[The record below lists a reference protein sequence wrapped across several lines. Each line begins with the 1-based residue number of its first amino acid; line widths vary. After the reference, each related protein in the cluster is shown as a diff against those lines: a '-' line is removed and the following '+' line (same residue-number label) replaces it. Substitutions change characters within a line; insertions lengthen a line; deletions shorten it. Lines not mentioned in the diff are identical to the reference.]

1 MAIAMPIALCMTL
14 AVGALAVDIGHLFLA
29 RTELQTDADASALSG
44 AAHLLTIGSGA
55 NWSGAHD
62 AAAQAVTLNSSDGI
76 ALKDAAI
83 ATGYWNLARVPLGLQ
98 SQSITP
104 GANDAPAVQSTV
116 ARATGSNGGPV
127 NFFLARMLGID
138 SGAASASAVAIVAA
152 PGYVA
157 ANALFPVAIGRCIYN
172 QYWNAQTGTPVVDSS
187 GNPPQVEIGNAQTYN
202 GCEAGQWTSFQ
213 TTNNDV
219 PTVRGLIANGNPAGL
234 RIGDS
239 IWIQSGVKTTIYS
252 SVPWNV
258 DVLVPV
264 VDDVTS
270 SAQPIVAFAAFHI
283 DTANGASDKYIH
295 GHFIAGYKIA
305 SVGGG
310 VGPYYGAYVPPRLAY

>member
-1 MAIAMPIALCMTL
+1 MLFALCMTL
-14 AVGALAVDIGHLFLA
+14 AVGALAVDIGHLILA

-44 AAHLLTIGSGA
+44 AAHLLTLGSGP

-76 ALKDAAI
+76 RLKDAAI
-83 ATGYWNLARVPLGLQ
+83 ATGYWNLARTPLGLQ

-104 GANDAPAVQSTV
+104 GINDAPAVQSTV
-116 ARATGSNGGPV
+116 ARATGSNGGPI
-127 NFFLARMLGID
+127 NFFLARVLGIN
-138 SGAASASAVAIVAA
+138 SGAASASAVAIVTA

-157 ANALFPVAIGRCIYN
+157 PGALFPVAIGRCIYN
-172 QYWNAQTGTPVVDSS
+172 QYWNAQTGTPVVDST
-187 GNPPQVEIGNAQTYN
+187 GKPPQVEIGNSLTYG

-213 TTNNDV
+213 TNNNDV
-219 PTVRGLIANGNPAGL
+219 PTVRGLIANGNDTSL

-239 IWIQSGVKTTIYS
+239 IWIQSGIKNTIYS

-264 VDDVTS
+264 VDAATS
-270 SAQPIVAFAAFHI
+270 DAHPIVAFAAFHI
-283 DTANGASDKYIH
+283 DSANGASDKYIV
-295 GHFIAGYKIA
+295 GHFIAGYKVA

-310 VGPYYGAYVPPRLAY
+310 VGPYYGAYIPPRLAY

>member
-1 MAIAMPIALCMTL
+1 MAIAVLAALCMTL
-14 AVGALAVDIGHLFLA
+14 VVGALAADIGHLFLA
-29 RTELQTDADASALSG
+29 KTELQTDADASALSG
-44 AAHLLTIGSGA
+44 AAHLLTLGSGP

-76 ALKDAAI
+76 SLKDADI
-83 ATGYWNLARVPLGLQ
+83 ATGYWNIARVSLGMQ

-104 GANDAPAVQSTV
+104 GTNDAAAVQSTV
-116 ARATGSNGGPV
+116 SRATGSNGGPID
-127 NFFLARMLGID
+127 FFLARMIGID

-157 ANALFPVAIGRCIYN
+157 PNALFPVAIGRCIYD
-172 QYWNAQTGTPVVDSS
+172 QYWNAQTGAPVVDSS
-187 GNPPQVEIGNAQTYN
+187 GNPPQVEIGNALTYN

-219 PTVRGLIANGNPAGL
+219 PTVRGLIASGNPAGL

-239 IWIQSGVKTTIYS
+239 IWIQTGIKTTIYS
-252 SVPWNV
+252 SVPSNV

-264 VDDVTS
+264 VDDATS
-270 SAQPIVAFAAFHI
+270 DAHPIVAFAAFHI
-283 DTANGASDKYIH
+283 DSANGANDKYIL

-310 VGPYYGAYVPPRLAY
+310 VGPYYGAYIPPRLAY